1 LAITQS
7 YLANLADGQTSTEA
21 LKNAAID
28 TAKLKATTAII
39 GSFFEGTESTGTV
52 NRPMDQNGGRLA
64 LLHNNEAV
72 VPEKTNMKR
81 LKAGLTI
88 PKIDSMADDILSGR
102 TGGQALNDEL
112 LIEVKNLNRSI
123 QAIPTYQGSDFDSV
137 HGVVTSIIKSKG
149 RKLMTKRKIKG
160 A

>member
-1 LAITQS
+1 
-7 YLANLADGQTSTEA
+7 
-21 LKNAAID
+21 
-28 TAKLKATTAII
+28 
-39 GSFFEGTESTGTV
+39 
-52 NRPMDQNGGRLA
+52 MDSNGGRLA

-88 PKIDSMADDILSGR
+88 PKIDSMADDILSG
-102 TGGQALNDEL
+102 EL